1 MVENSQKGLQAMMER
16 LNATLREY
24 GMRINIKKTK
34 VLKISKG
41 KETIIRINI
50 GGQEI
55 EQVKEFCYLG
65 SMITTNAKCHR
76 EIERT
81 AIVKEAFSKRTSRR
95 KRNRKKNIEDTD
107 NKDTGM

>member
-1 MVENSQKGLQAMMER
+1 MSQKGLQTMMNR
-16 LNATLREY
+16 LATTSREY

-76 EIERT
+76 EIERRT
-81 AIVKEAFSKRTSRR
+81 AIVKEAFSKRTSKR
-95 KRNRKKNIEDTD
+95 KRKK
-107 NKDTGM
+107 KK